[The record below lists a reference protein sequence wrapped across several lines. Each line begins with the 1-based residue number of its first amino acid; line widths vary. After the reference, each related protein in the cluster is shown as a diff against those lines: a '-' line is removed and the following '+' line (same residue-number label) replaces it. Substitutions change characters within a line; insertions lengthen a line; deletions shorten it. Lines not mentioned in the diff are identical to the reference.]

1 MFYAMTKYATKPS
14 SKIETMA
21 GSVEEARRVRRQ
33 RLLRFSEERFK
44 KILQSDNFDNNS
56 DTGELSQSPLQAE
69 DDSNADPS
77 ECQSAEDIGIGLRHR
92 TEGTSSRSVSKELTP
107 EASLPKTEKT
117 YTHKTVKTNDAF
129 AESKFPGI
137 TSGGSATGSQ
147 RGTSSPSSSNTTS
160 ATSSAY
166 GGNRFPPGNASK
178 ATLSL
183 LHFDF
188 ARLVSCMILAF
199 ITRKIL
205 NSSWSLFFA
214 ESIIVPFTLLQFGF
228 YTFLPRFC
236 KAVVLPKRGSLIDSG
251 LALCGVDRSFIDTYQ
266 RLIAYTTSIAED
278 FAVYMFTFFL
288 VDSIIG

>member
-1 MFYAMTKYATKPS
+1 
-14 SKIETMA
+14 MA
-21 GSVEEARRVRRQ
+21 GSVEDARRERRQ

-44 KILQSDNFDNNS
+44 KILQNDNFDSNS
-56 DTGELSQSPLQAE
+56 DTGELSQGTLQTE
-69 DDSNADPS
+69 DDSNVDPS
-77 ECQSAEDIGIGLRHR
+77 ECHSDEDISIGLRHR
-92 TEGTSSRSVSKELTP
+92 TEGASSRSVSKELTP

-147 RGTSSPSSSNTTS
+147 REMSSPVSSNTTS
-160 ATSSAY
+160 AASSAY
-166 GGNRFPPGNASK
+166 GGNRFPSGNASK

-183 LHFDF
+183 LHFDL

-228 YTFLPRFC
+228 YTFLPKFC

-266 RLIAYTTSIAED
+266 RVIAYTTSIAED

-288 VDSIIG
+288 VDSLIG